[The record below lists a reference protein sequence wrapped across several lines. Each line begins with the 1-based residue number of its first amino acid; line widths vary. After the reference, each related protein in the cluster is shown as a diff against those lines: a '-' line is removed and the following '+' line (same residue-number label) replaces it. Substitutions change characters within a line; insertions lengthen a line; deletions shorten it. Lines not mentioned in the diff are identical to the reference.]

1 MAIPIST
8 SRSHIYQS
16 ITTSRA
22 QSDDLQRQLATG
34 LKSETYGDL
43 GLDRRRVIE
52 FNGDISQLQGYV
64 RSIDQAN
71 VRVDILDKTLSQIFE
86 SVSTSRTDSL
96 STNFELNTD
105 GQTLFQSEAH
115 ARFQDIATILNTEAG
130 GRYIYSGAEVT
141 TKPVAPPNDILDG
154 VGAQAGFKQVAAERQ
169 LADLGSDLKGR
180 VTLSQPSATE
190 VRITEDG
197 THPFGFKLT
206 GVNSTVTGLTAPALP
221 TGAPPQLDFAVT
233 ANTAQDGE
241 TVNIALTLP
250 DGTTTDLKLTA
261 RTGTP
266 EHPGEF
272 QIGATATDTATN
284 INAAIDA
291 ELLRLGETELR
302 AASQFEASDNFF
314 NFDESNPPQR
324 VAGPP
329 YDTATA
335 LVDATETDTVFWY
348 QGELSS
354 SDPRS
359 SQTVK
364 VDDYISVDYGVR
376 ANEEAFRNA
385 LQTLAVASL
394 DTYTLGDQ
402 NAQDRYNAVRSRVT
416 ENLSTSSGNQGVE
429 SIIADIA
436 GADSVI
442 GRTKE
447 RHVTHSNLLQT
458 MVDDVQNA
466 DIYEVS
472 AKLLDLQTRL
482 QATYQTIGTLQG
494 ISLVN
499 FI

>member
-34 LKSETYGDL
+34 LKAETYGDL
-43 GLDRRRVIE
+43 GLERRRVIE

-64 RSIDQAN
+64 RSIEQAT
-71 VRVDILDKTLSQIFE
+71 VRVDILDETLTQIWN
-86 SVSTSRTDSL
+86 SVTTTRTDSL
-96 STNFELNTD
+96 STNFDLNSD
-105 GQTLFQSEAH
+105 GQTLFQSEAL
-115 ARFQDIATILNTEAG
+115 ARFQDVASILNTEAG

-141 TKPVAPPNDILDG
+141 TKPVEPPQVILDG
-154 VGAQAGFKQVAAERQ
+154 QGAQAGFKQVAAERQ
-169 LADLGSDLKGR
+169 LADLGTDLKGR

-190 VRITEDG
+190 VRLAEDG
-197 THPFGFKLT
+197 SHPFGFKIAGL
-206 GVNSTVTGLTAPALP
+206 NSTVTGLTATGP
-221 TGAPPQLDFAVT
+221 TGTPSQVDFSFA

-241 TVNIALTLP
+241 TITIALTLP
-250 DGTTTDLKLTA
+250 DGTSTDLKLTA
-261 RTGTP
+261 RSGAP

-284 INAAIDA
+284 LNAAIDA
-291 ELLRLGETELR
+291 ELLRLGDTELR

-314 NFDESNPPQR
+314 NFDEANPPQR

-335 LVDATETDTVFWY
+335 LVDATTADTVFWY

-354 SDPRS
+354 SDARS

-385 LQTLAVASL
+385 LQNLAVASL
-394 DTYTLGDQ
+394 DTYTVGDQ
-402 NAQDRYNAVRSRVT
+402 NGQDRYNAVRGRVT
-416 ENLSTSSGNQGVE
+416 ENLSLSAGKQGVDA
-429 SIIADIA
+429 IIADIA
-436 GADSVI
+436 GAESVI

-447 RHVTHSNLLQT
+447 RHQTHSNLLQT

-472 AKLLDLQTRL
+472 SKLLDLQTRL

>member
-22 QSDDLQRQLATG
+22 LSDDLQRQLATG

-71 VRVDILDKTLSQIFE
+71 VRVDILDQTLTQIFD
-86 SVSTSRTDSL
+86 SVSTSRADSL
-96 STNFELNTD
+96 STNFELNSD

-141 TKPVAPPNDILDG
+141 TKPVVPPDHILDG
-154 VGAQAGFKQVAAERQ
+154 VGGQAGFKQVAAERQ
-169 LADLGSDLKGR
+169 LADLGADLKGR
-180 VTLSQPSATE
+180 VTLSQPSVTE
-190 VRITEDG
+190 ISIAEDG

-206 GVNSTVTGLTAPALP
+206 GVNSTVTGLTAAGP
-221 TGAPPQLDFAVT
+221 TGAPPQLDFEVT

-241 TVNIALTLP
+241 EITIALTLP

-261 RTGTP
+261 RTGAP

-272 QIGATATDTATN
+272 QIGASATDTTTN
-284 INAAIDA
+284 INVAINA

-314 NFDESNPPQR
+314 NFDATNPPQR
-324 VAGPP
+324 VDGPP

-354 SDPRS
+354 SNPRS

-385 LQTLAVASL
+385 LQNLAVASL
-394 DTYTLGDQ
+394 DTYTTGDA
-402 NAQDRYNAVRSRVT
+402 NGQDRYNAVRSRVT
-416 ENLSTSSGNQGVE
+416 ENLSINSGKQGVE

-472 AKLLDLQTRL
+472 SKILDLQTRL
-482 QATYQTIGTLQG
+482 QATYQTIGTLQS

>member
-71 VRVDILDKTLSQIFE
+71 VRVDILDETLTQIYE
-86 SVSTSRTDSL
+86 SVTTSRTDSL
-96 STNFELNTD
+96 STNFDLNSD

-141 TKPVAPPNDILDG
+141 TRPVVPPGDILDG

-169 LADLGSDLKGR
+169 QADLGSDLKGR
-180 VTLSQPSATE
+180 VTLSQPSVTE
-190 VRITEDG
+190 VRLAEDG

-206 GVNSTVTGLTAPALP
+206 GVNSTVTGLTATGP
-221 TGAPPQLDFAVT
+221 TGTPSQLDFSVT

-241 TVNIALTLP
+241 TINIALTLP
-250 DGTTTDLKLTA
+250 DGTTTDLRLTA

-291 ELLRLGETELR
+291 ELLRLGDTELR

-314 NFDESNPPQR
+314 NFDATNPPQR

-329 YDTATA
+329 YDSATA
-335 LVDATETDTVFWY
+335 LVDATEANTVFWY

-359 SQTVK
+359 SQSVK

-394 DTYTLGDQ
+394 DTYTIGDQ
-402 NAQDRYNAVRSRVT
+402 NGQDRYNAVRTRVT
-416 ENLSTSSGNQGVE
+416 ESFSQSSGKQGVDAV
-429 SIIADIA
+429 IADIA
-436 GADSVI
+436 GAESVI